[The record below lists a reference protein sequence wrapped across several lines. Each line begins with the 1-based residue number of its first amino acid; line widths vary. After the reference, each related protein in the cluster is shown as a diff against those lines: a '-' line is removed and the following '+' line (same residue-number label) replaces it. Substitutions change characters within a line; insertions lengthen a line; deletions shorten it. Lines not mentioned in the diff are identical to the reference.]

1 MSRADDFNRITKGV
15 QPRVLAR
22 AFNVLTP
29 GLDWRGSGRPAIRD
43 FYTGADSLSKERV
56 NITAANLEASIA
68 AEQATSVTERNRLL
82 ALIDQRDAAPEVGNG

>member
-15 QPRVLAR
+15 PVRVLAR

-43 FYTGADSLSKERV
+43 FYTGADSLSKEGV
-56 NITAANLEASIA
+56 NITASNLEASIA

-82 ALIDQRDAAPEVGNG
+82 SLIDSGKAVQS